1 MITSGLILIGLYF
14 LLMYAFECIKYINKI
29 DDRFGN
35 SLWRWSYDYPVKGK
49 QDISNIDDPEFV
61 ALRRRRN
68 TAVTCMYWIFFLGF
82 FVLMNFI
89 SQVLLKIFV
98 KFNFSIVLII
108 YSQFPNLENDT
119 FKIMFDLLSNQTLN
133 SSFFLSAAFFF
144 KTILNRLVS

>member
-14 LLMYAFECIKYINKI
+14 LLMYAFECIKYFNKI

-61 ALRRRRN
+61 ALRRRN

-89 SQVLLKIFV
+89 SQVFLKIFV
-98 KFNFSIVLII
+98 
-108 YSQFPNLENDT
+108 
-119 FKIMFDLLSNQTLN
+119 
-133 SSFFLSAAFFF
+133 
-144 KTILNRLVS
+144 

>member
-1 MITSGLILIGLYF
+1 MKKNILINSMNDKHNTINEELKIMRETICTIESAYQSMLRNF
-14 LLMYAFECIKYINKI
+14 NKI
-29 DDRFGN
+29 DKRFGD

-98 KFNFSIVLII
+98 
-108 YSQFPNLENDT
+108 
-119 FKIMFDLLSNQTLN
+119 
-133 SSFFLSAAFFF
+133 
-144 KTILNRLVS
+144 

>member
-1 MITSGLILIGLYF
+1 MFFGTIF
-14 LLMYAFECIKYINKI
+14 LLTMFLLLKYVLAWIAYVNKL
-29 DDRFGN
+29 DSRLGE
-35 SLWRWSYDYPVKGK
+35 STWRWSYDYPVKGK

-98 KFNFSIVLII
+98 
-108 YSQFPNLENDT
+108 
-119 FKIMFDLLSNQTLN
+119 
-133 SSFFLSAAFFF
+133 
-144 KTILNRLVS
+144 

>member
-1 MITSGLILIGLYF
+1 MITSGLILLGLYF
-14 LLMYAFECIKYINKI
+14 LLMYAFECIKYFNKI
-29 DDRFGN
+29 DERFGN

-61 ALRRRRN
+61 ALRRRN

-98 KFNFSIVLII
+98 
-108 YSQFPNLENDT
+108 
-119 FKIMFDLLSNQTLN
+119 
-133 SSFFLSAAFFF
+133 
-144 KTILNRLVS
+144 